1 MKITNALSAAALN
14 AIKATL
20 DGGRM
25 YYFAGPVPAEA
36 GDALDMVNDHTEVV
50 VMTESGDGTLAWRF
64 PMADLEIQNGA
75 SLTVRESQIAMF
87 VNEGRVAD
95 VFGPGRYTLTTATLF
110 DYART
115 PDELRELAEPLF
127 AEAEAGGIRARIDRV
142 LPLADAARAHEL
154 LEERKTTGKLLLA
167 T

>member
-1 MKITNALSAAALN
+1 MILFGQSS
-14 AIKATL
+14 
-20 DGGRM
+20 GRPDPIDPRRLL
-25 YYFAGPVPAEA
+25 G
-36 GDALDMVNDHTEVV
+36 
-50 VMTESGDGTLAWRF
+50 SR
-64 PMADLEIQNGA
+64 
-75 SLTVRESQIAMF
+75 
-87 VNEGRVAD
+87 
-95 VFGPGRYTLTTATLF
+95 TLTTATLF